1 MTLETQVLASTK
13 TIKELP
19 FKIWEGLHIQNMTDG
34 QDKNN
39 MSLPNMLP
47 LLK

>member
-1 MTLETQVLASTK
+1 MTTQVLACIQ

-19 FKIWEGLHIQNMTDG
+19 FKTWEGLHIQIMTDG

-39 MSLPNMLP
+39 MSLPDILP